1 MYAGD
6 GMSRVTCE
14 IRSLIIERETSSWVL
29 TKLSPFWR
37 RATCTNMGCKSA
49 SVIRT
54 SVCIKIIKKL
64 SYNYSHF
71 TWNLPVITSAFYAE
85 ALWVPIDRHAIS
97 WEEEWRDE
105 SKERLRR
112 LDLPNNSSK
121 FPTWKMHTK
130 HSAVSRV
137 VDFHSLVRLVCNLGS
152 MEGCIQPREWCTNL
166 PLFALVNNRNLV

>member
-1 MYAGD
+1 MYTVD
-6 GMSRVTCE
+6 GMSRATCE
-14 IRSLIIERETSSWVL
+14 IRSLVIIERETSSWVL

-54 SVCIKIIKKL
+54 SVCVKIIKKL

-71 TWNLPVITSAFYAE
+71 TWNLEGITSAFYAD

-112 LDLPNNSSK
+112 LDLPNENLAQLGKLYLLFTPHHQS
-121 FPTWKMHTK
+121 FP
-130 HSAVSRV
+130 RE
-137 VDFHSLVRLVCNLGS
+137 R
-152 MEGCIQPREWCTNL
+152 CIQNIQQ
-166 PLFALVNNRNLV
+166 LVELLTFTAWFV